1 MEFMN
6 KFLIFISLLF
16 SPVLYSSSLSSCWLN
31 GVNLYGKVKVVEHF
45 ATFKVKVVRNFADL
59 KVKEVA
65 HFADKCGE
73 WQFVNN
79 FEDFSI
85 QYVDAFEDFSIMKVD
100 NFPGID

>member
-1 MEFMN
+1 MKSLFIVATL
-6 KFLIFISLLF
+6 FLFA
-16 SPVLYSSSLSSCWLN
+16 PVLYAGSLSSCSLN

-45 ATFKVKVVRNFADL
+45 ATFKVKVVNHFEDL

-73 WQFVNN
+73 WQFVND

-85 QYVDAFEDFSIMKVD
+85 EYVNAFEDFSIKMVD
-100 NFPGID
+100 NFPGIN